1 MESDI
6 YSDIPSQYDLVP
18 DLNNNI
24 YNFAVVLE
32 EIAATSVSS
41 RNSFDEALVFDLSQC
56 TNIARNDQSRLL
68 GDDFSFVNPPI
79 LPPAFNGSV
88 ENQPL

>member
-6 YSDIPSQYDLVP
+6 YSDIPNEYGLIP
-18 DLNNNI
+18 DLNNDI

-32 EIAATSVSS
+32 EIAPTRVSS
-41 RNSFDEALVFDLSQC
+41 RNFFDEALVIDLSQY

-68 GDDFSFVNPPI
+68 DDNFSFVNPPI
-79 LPPAFNGSV
+79 LPPTFSDSV
-88 ENQPL
+88 ENRPL

>member
-6 YSDIPSQYDLVP
+6 YSDIPSQYGLAP
-18 DLNNNI
+18 DLNNDI

-32 EIAATSVSS
+32 EIAATSISS
-41 RNSFDEALVFDLSQC
+41 RNSFDEALVFDLSQY
-56 TNIARNDQSRLL
+56 TNMARNDQSRLL
-68 GDDFSFVNPPI
+68 SDDFSFVNLPI
-79 LPPAFNGSV
+79 LPPTFNDSV

>member
-6 YSDIPSQYDLVP
+6 YSDIPSQYGLVP
-18 DLNNNI
+18 DLNNDI

-32 EIAATSVSS
+32 EIPETSVSS
-41 RNSFDEALVFDLSQC
+41 RNSFDEALAIDLSQYM
-56 TNIARNDQSRLL
+56 NIARNDQSRLL
-68 GDDFSFVNPPI
+68 GDDFSFVYPPI
-79 LPPAFNGSV
+79 LPPTFNDSV